1 MKVTVSFG
9 CDLEEVPNNIANL
22 LDILVND
29 DLREA
34 QKLIEEAAEEC
45 SQTNASKALE
55 VVDKTRRNLA
65 KIDERLMDYAIIL
78 NGYIKTN
85 ADMNTGVFEAQ
96 QTMQGTQEVVPQD
109 VLSVEGIDVDFEEA
123 EETNDQVS

>member
-9 CDLEEVPNNIANL
+9 CDLEDVPNNIANL

-45 SQTNASKALE
+45 SQTNASRALE

-96 QTMQGTQEVVPQD
+96 QAMQGTQEVVPQD
-109 VLSVEGIDVDFEEA
+109 VLSVEGIDVDIEEA
-123 EETNDQVS
+123 EETNDQAS